1 MSRFFYALNKQL
13 KMAFVQLELCDLR
26 ITPEHTVVA
35 LQHLVKEYRAGVENG
50 SIGAD
55 DIRSKFLRALE
66 AKSMADNG
74 MVVIPEHGRSYV

>member
-1 MSRFFYALNKQL
+1 MRPAHHRTHCEFLW
-13 KMAFVQLELCDLR
+13 
-26 ITPEHTVVA
+26 P

-66 AKSMADNG
+66 AKSMADNA
-74 MVVIPEHGRSYV
+74 MVVIPEHGRGYVSGYGSFQPKEEGLPTFSND

>member
-1 MSRFFYALNKQL
+1 LW
-13 KMAFVQLELCDLR
+13 
-26 ITPEHTVVA
+26 P